1 MVASF
6 WGYLQIRHF
15 INSGNLKPPG
25 VMPVYCDIDDFFVEN
40 YRYTLFQKR
49 TFFIQWIT
57 VVLIIVGILERKI
70 SVLSISMTTG

>member
-25 VMPVYCDIDDFFVEN
+25 VMPVYCDIDDFLLKITDT
-40 YRYTLFQKR
+40 RYFKSVPFFYSMDHSGIDHIWR
-49 TFFIQWIT
+49 T
-57 VVLIIVGILERKI
+57 
-70 SVLSISMTTG
+70 